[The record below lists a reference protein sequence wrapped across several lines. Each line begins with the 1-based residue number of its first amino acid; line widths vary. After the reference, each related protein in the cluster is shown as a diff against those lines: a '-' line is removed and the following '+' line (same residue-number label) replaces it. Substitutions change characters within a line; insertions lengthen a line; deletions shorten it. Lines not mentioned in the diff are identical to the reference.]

1 MVSCRWEE
9 LYIWKK
15 HILKH
20 IGSGTHEAQ
29 LFTCKVCG
37 WTSTGNNQPIDHCSQ
52 DHDLGENESKEKIVL
67 KYLEIVGEE
76 PQRPERPM
84 KKEPVDSPENSPAPP
99 PFMMK
104 NYSNQYIHITV
115 TIVNIVL
122 VRHQN
127 FLIREQIVTQT
138 KCRRLGQRSGSQS
151 HRGLSQVQ
159 FDNIAFISFLEASG
173 IPQETIFRV
182 PQTCPACGTYVQ
194 NQLER

>member
-84 KKEPVDSPENSPAPP
+84 KKEPVDSPENSPAPSSIHDEELQQP
-99 PFMMK
+99 VHTHHCDDCEYSTSEASEF
-104 NYSNQYIHITV
+104 SNQRTNCHSDKMQETGSEKWITESQ
-115 TIVNIVL
+115 
-122 VRHQN
+122 R
-127 FLIREQIVTQT
+127 IVT
-138 KCRRLGQRSGSQS
+138 
-151 HRGLSQVQ
+151 
-159 FDNIAFISFLEASG
+159 
-173 IPQETIFRV
+173 
-182 PQTCPACGTYVQ
+182 GTD
-194 NQLER
+194 